1 MKLAKATASNFHE
14 LPASPG
20 HCLLVE
26 GSLRARPTL
35 EALPPAPLPALILAE
50 ACDAHLERLLHERGC
65 AVSRALDPVEAL
77 PEGSEVSVDL
87 ASGVLCDEAS
97 GREYAL
103 KALPRRLLEFIQSH
117 V

>member
-1 MKLAKATASNFHE
+1 MKLIKTSASNFHE

-26 GSLRARPTL
+26 GSLRAWPTL
-35 EALPPAPLPALILAE
+35 EALSPTPLPAVILAD
-50 ACDAHLERLLHERGC
+50 ACDAHLERLLNERGC

-87 ASGVLCDEAS
+87 AAGVLCDEES

-103 KALPRRLLEFIQSH
+103 KALPRRHLEFIQSH